1 MQSTGRGNL
10 RSDEMAQFNSQEMVY
25 SGGILTT
32 SKE

>member
-1 MQSTGRGNL
+1 MQATGRGNL

-25 SGGILTT
+25 NGGILTT